1 MAIKP
6 INWNEIPDQTD
17 KIVWDRLTANFWLPE
32 KVPVANDID
41 TWRKMTPVEKELV
54 RKVFATLT
62 YYDTVQ
68 GV

>member
-1 MAIKP
+1 MERNLTIKP

-41 TWRKMTPVEKELV
+41 TWRKMTPVEKEL
-54 RKVFATLT
+54 RHRA
-62 YYDTVQ
+62 
-68 GV
+68 GC